1 MITMGMRNRKEWRE
15 QMEQFRKGLSNL
27 TTAIRSNNILCTD
40 VDISTLEDKVN
51 TLQDLLPE
59 IIKTIEE
66 ADREQCLF
74 FDLPTNPHPL
84 RIPSYSGTFSEDFTN
99 FERNFNEAAKDN
111 KVSRTNLLGVLRS
124 ALQGNAKHYIY
135 LGEEMSIDHAWT
147 KLKEAYGDPQ
157 KRTYRWSPK

>member
-1 MITMGMRNRKEWRE
+1 MDQIARELLALIT
-15 QMEQFRKGLSNL
+15 
-27 TTAIRSNNILCTD
+27 TITSNNIPCTD

-84 RIPSYSGTFSEDFTN
+84 RIPSYSGTFSEDFTT

-111 KVSRTNLLGVLRS
+111 KVSRTDQLGILRS
-124 ALQGNAKHYIY
+124 ALKGNARHYIY
-135 LGEEMSIDHAWT
+135 LGNEMSIDQAWA
-147 KLKEAYGDPQ
+147 KLKDAYGDP
-157 KRTYRWSPK
+157 